1 MFGPGV
7 PPSRRSLLPRR
18 NRIWPSVL
26 AIVLLAACARTSK
39 PSAGGTADPASLT
52 VYSGQHEQTVQKL
65 VADFERRTGAKVA
78 LRSGDEGD
86 LANQLLQEGKSSPAD
101 VYFAENPPALNA
113 VSARKLLAPVD
124 AATLAAV
131 PADDNSPT
139 GDWVGVTARASA
151 LVYHTPSVTETNLP
165 ASIMDLA
172 GPAWKGKVA
181 LSPGETD
188 FHPVVTA
195 VIKLHGAAAAK
206 QWLEGLKANAKI
218 YSDNEA
224 VVAAVNR
231 GEREVGLLDH
241 YYWYRLRSEN
251 KGAVDSALHS
261 FAPGDAGALIDIS
274 GAGVLATTKHAALAQ
289 SFVAYLVS
297 EPAQQIIAASE
308 SWEYPLRPGIK
319 PAAGLKTYATLSP
332 APLSTAEL
340 GDGTQALDLM
350 QQVGL
355 L

>member
-1 MFGPGV
+1 MSRRLL
-7 PPSRRSLLPRR
+7 SRRSPV
-18 NRIWPSVL
+18 WAAML
-26 AIVLLAACARTSK
+26 AIATLSACSRTSS
-39 PSAGGTADPASLT
+39 PSAGGTADPGALT

-65 VADFERRTGAKVA
+65 VADFEQRSGARVA

-86 LANQLLQEGKSSPAD
+86 LANQLLQEGKNSPAD
-101 VYFAENPPALNA
+101 VYFAENPPALTA

-131 PADDNSPT
+131 PAADSSPS
-139 GDWVGVTARASA
+139 GDWVGVTARSVA
-151 LVYHTPSVTETNLP
+151 LVYHMASVSETDLP

-172 GPAWKGKVA
+172 KPAWKDKVA
-181 LSPGETD
+181 LAPGETD

-195 VIKLHGAAAAK
+195 VIKLHGIAAAK
-206 QWLEGLKANAKI
+206 QWLEGLKANARI

-224 VVAAVNR
+224 VAAAVNR
-231 GEREVGLLDH
+231 GEREVGILDH

-251 KGAVDSALHS
+251 GGSVTSALHY
-261 FAPGDAGALIDIS
+261 FAAGDAGALIDIS
-274 GAGVLATTKHAALAQ
+274 GAGVLATAKHAALAQ

-297 EPAQQIIAASE
+297 EPAQQIITTSE

-319 PAAGLKTYATLSP
+319 PAADLRVFPSLTP

-340 GDGTQALDLM
+340 GDGTQALDLL

>member
-1 MFGPGV
+1 MSRRLL
-7 PPSRRSLLPRR
+7 SRRSPV
-18 NRIWPSVL
+18 WAAML
-26 AIVLLAACARTSK
+26 AIATLSACSRTSS
-39 PSAGGTADPASLT
+39 PSAGGTADPGALT

-65 VADFERRTGAKVA
+65 VADFEQRTGAKVA

-86 LANQLLQEGKSSPAD
+86 LANQLLQEGKNSPAD

-124 AATLAAV
+124 AATLATV
-131 PADDNSPT
+131 PAADNSPN
-139 GDWVGVTARASA
+139 GDWVGVTARTAA
-151 LVYHTPSVTETNLP
+151 LVYHTTSVSETELP
-165 ASIMDLA
+165 ATIMDLA
-172 GPAWKGKVA
+172 HPAWKDKVA

-195 VIKLHGAAAAK
+195 VIKLHGVAAAK
-206 QWLEGLKANAKI
+206 QWLEGLRANAKI

-251 KGAVDSALHS
+251 KGAVDSALHY

-274 GAGVLATTKHAALAQ
+274 GAGVLATAKHAALAQ

-297 EPAQQIIAASE
+297 EPAQQIIATSE

-319 PAAGLKTYATLSP
+319 LPAGLTVLPSLTP

-340 GDGTQALDLM
+340 GDGTQALELL

>member
-1 MFGPGV
+1 L
-7 PPSRRSLLPRR
+7 SRRSLLSRR
-18 NRIWPSVL
+18 NLVVPLVL
-26 AIVLLAACARTSK
+26 AIAMMAACARTST
-39 PSAGGTADPASLT
+39 PSAGGTADPATLT
-52 VYSGQHEQTVQKL
+52 VYSGQHEQTVQRL
-65 VADFERRTGAKVA
+65 VADFEQRTGAKVA

-86 LANQLLQEGKSSPAD
+86 LANQLLQEGKNSPAD
-101 VYFAENPPALNA
+101 VYFAENPPALTA

-124 AATLAAV
+124 PATLAAV
-131 PADDNSPT
+131 PAADNSPN
-139 GDWVGVTARASA
+139 GDWVGVTARTAA
-151 LVYHTPSVTETNLP
+151 LVYHTTSVTETDLP
-165 ASIMDLA
+165 ASVMDLA
-172 GPAWKGKVA
+172 KPEWKDKVA

-188 FHPVVTA
+188 FHPLVTA
-195 VIKLHGAAAAK
+195 VIKLHGVAAAK

-251 KGAVDSALHS
+251 KGAVDSALHY

-274 GAGVLATTKHAALAQ
+274 GAGVLATTKHPALAQ

-297 EPAQQIIAASE
+297 EPAQQIIATSE
-308 SWEYPLRPGIK
+308 SWEYPLRPGIQ
-319 PAAGLKTYATLSP
+319 PAAGLKVLPSLTP

-340 GDGTQALDLM
+340 GDGTQALDLL

>member
-1 MFGPGV
+1 V
-7 PPSRRSLLPRR
+7 
-18 NRIWPSVL
+18 PSVL
-26 AIVLLAACARTSK
+26 AIAMMAACARTSM
-39 PSAGGTADPASLT
+39 PSAGGTTDPATLT
-52 VYSGQHEQTVQKL
+52 VYSGQHEQTVRKL
-65 VADFERRTGAKVA
+65 VADFTRRTGAKVA

-86 LANQLLQEGKSSPAD
+86 LANQLLQEGKNSPAD
-101 VYFAENPPALNA
+101 VYFAENPPALTV

-131 PADDNSPT
+131 PPADNSPN
-139 GDWVGVTARASA
+139 GDWVGVTARTSA
-151 LVYHTPSVTETNLP
+151 LVYHTPSATETDLP
-165 ASIMDLA
+165 ASVMDLA
-172 GPAWKGKVA
+172 RPEWKGKVA
-181 LSPGETD
+181 LAPGETD
-188 FHPVVTA
+188 FHPLVTA
-195 VIKLHGAAAAK
+195 VIKLHGVAAAK
-206 QWLEGLKANAKI
+206 QWLEGLKANSKI

-251 KGAVDSALHS
+251 KGTVDSALHY

-274 GAGVLATTKHAALAQ
+274 GAGVLATTKHPALAQ

-297 EPAQQIIAASE
+297 EPAQQIIATSE
-308 SWEYPLRPGIK
+308 SWEYPLRPGIE
-319 PAAGLKTYATLSP
+319 PAAGLKVLPSLTP

-340 GDGTQALDLM
+340 GDGNQALDLL

>member
-1 MFGPGV
+1 M
-7 PPSRRSLLPRR
+7 SRRSLLSRR
-18 NRIWPSVL
+18 NLIWPSVV
-26 AIVLLAACARTSK
+26 AIAMLTACARTS
-39 PSAGGTADPASLT
+39 PTSAGGTPDAGALT

-65 VADFERRTGAKVA
+65 VADFEQRSGARVA

-86 LANQLLQEGKSSPAD
+86 LANQLLQEGKNSPAD
-101 VYFAENPPALNA
+101 VYFAENPPALTA

-131 PADDNSPT
+131 PAADSPPN
-139 GDWVGVTARASA
+139 GDWVGVTARTSA
-151 LVYHTPSVTETNLP
+151 LVYHTASVSQTDLP

-172 GPAWKGKVA
+172 KPAWKDKVA
-181 LSPGETD
+181 LAPGETD

-195 VIKLHGAAAAK
+195 VIKLHGIAAAK
-206 QWLEGLKANAKI
+206 QWLEGLKANARI

-224 VVAAVNR
+224 VAAAVNR
-231 GEREVGLLDH
+231 GEREVGILDH

-251 KGAVDSALHS
+251 GGSVTSALHY
-261 FAPGDAGALIDIS
+261 FAAGDAGALIDIS
-274 GAGVLATTKHAALAQ
+274 GAGVLATAKHSALAQ

-297 EPAQQIIAASE
+297 EPAQQIITTSE

-319 PAAGLKTYATLSP
+319 PAADLRVFPSLTP

-340 GDGTQALDLM
+340 GDGTQALDLL

>member
-1 MFGPGV
+1 M
-7 PPSRRSLLPRR
+7 SRRSLLSRR
-18 NRIWPSVL
+18 STAWAALL
-26 AIVLLAACARTSK
+26 AIATMTACARASS
-39 PSAGGTADPASLT
+39 PSAGNTTDPGALT

-65 VADFERRTGAKVA
+65 VADFEQGNGAKVA

-86 LANQLLQEGKSSPAD
+86 LANQLLQEGKNSPAD
-101 VYFAENPPALNA
+101 VYFAENPPALTA

-124 AATLAAV
+124 PATLAAV
-131 PADDNSPT
+131 PAADNSPN
-139 GDWVGVTARASA
+139 GDWVGVTARTAA
-151 LVYHTPSVTETNLP
+151 LVYHTASVTETDLP
-165 ASIMDLA
+165 ASVMDLA
-172 GPAWKGKVA
+172 KPEWKGKVA

-195 VIKLHGAAAAK
+195 VIKLHGVAAAK
-206 QWLEGLKANAKI
+206 QWLEGLKTNAKI

-251 KGAVDSALHS
+251 KGAVDSALHY

-274 GAGVLATTKHAALAQ
+274 GAGVLATARHPAPAQ

-297 EPAQQIIAASE
+297 EPAQQIIATSE

-319 PAAGLKTYATLSP
+319 PAAGLTVFPSLTP

-340 GDGTQALDLM
+340 GDGTQALDLL

>member
-1 MFGPGV
+1 MSRRLL
-7 PPSRRSLLPRR
+7 SRRSPV
-18 NRIWPSVL
+18 WAAML
-26 AIVLLAACARTSK
+26 AIATLSACSRTSS
-39 PSAGGTADPASLT
+39 PSAGGTADPGALT

-65 VADFERRTGAKVA
+65 VADFEQRTGAKVA

-86 LANQLLQEGKSSPAD
+86 LANQLLQEGKNSPAD
-101 VYFAENPPALNA
+101 VYFAENPPALSA

-131 PADDNSPT
+131 PAADSSPN
-139 GDWVGVTARASA
+139 GDWVGVTARTSA
-151 LVYHTPSVTETNLP
+151 LVYHTASVSETDLP

-172 GPAWKGKVA
+172 KPAWKDKVA
-181 LSPGETD
+181 LAPGETD

-195 VIKLHGAAAAK
+195 VIKLHGVAAAK

-224 VVAAVNR
+224 VAAAVNR
-231 GEREVGLLDH
+231 GEREVGILDH

-251 KGAVDSALHS
+251 GGSVDSALHY
-261 FAPGDAGALIDIS
+261 FAAGDAGALIDIS
-274 GAGVLATTKHAALAQ
+274 GAGVLATARHAALAQ

-297 EPAQQIIAASE
+297 EPAQQIIATSE

-319 PAAGLKTYATLSP
+319 PAAGLKVFPSLTP

-340 GDGTQALDLM
+340 GDGTQALDLL

>member
-1 MFGPGV
+1 M
-7 PPSRRSLLPRR
+7 SRRSLLSRR
-18 NRIWPSVL
+18 STAWAALL
-26 AIVLLAACARTSK
+26 AIATMTACSRTSS
-39 PSAGGTADPASLT
+39 PSAGGTTDPATLT
-52 VYSGQHEQTVQKL
+52 VYSGQHEQTVQRL
-65 VADFERRTGAKVA
+65 VADFEQRTGAKVA

-86 LANQLLQEGKSSPAD
+86 LANQLLQEGKNSPAD

-124 AATLAAV
+124 AATLATV
-131 PADDNSPT
+131 PAADNSPN
-139 GDWVGVTARASA
+139 GDWVGVTARTAA
-151 LVYHTPSVTETNLP
+151 LVYHTTSVTETDLP
-165 ASIMDLA
+165 ASVMDLA
-172 GPAWKGKVA
+172 KPEWKGKVA

-195 VIKLHGAAAAK
+195 VIKLHGVAAAK

-251 KGAVDSALHS
+251 KGAVDSSLHY

-274 GAGVLATTKHAALAQ
+274 GAGVLATGKHAALAQ

-297 EPAQQIIAASE
+297 EPAQQIIATSE

-319 PAAGLKTYATLSP
+319 PAAGLKVLPSLTP
-332 APLSTAEL
+332 APLSTADL
-340 GDGTQALDLM
+340 GDGTQALDLL